1 MADGDQL
8 ARERYAAMFR
18 QATATAGPLPY
29 QERLALQPLFPSL
42 LDIPTGLGKTAAAI
56 WPGSGAG
63 ASPAHRSGIKHPA
76 ASSTACRCGCWWS
89 RRSARQSVGWIGL
102 AFLPAG
108 RPGKTPVDDGLPN
121 TSFASCRLRTRPG
134 GFQDPRLGRG

>member
-1 MADGDQL
+1 MADGDQR

-56 WPGSGAG
+56 LAWV
-63 ASPAHRSGIKHPA
+63 
-76 ASSTACRCGCWWS
+76 W
-89 RRSARQSVGWIGL
+89 RRRFDPESN
-102 AFLPAG
+102 
-108 RPGKTPVDDGLPN
+108 TPPPLFFP
-121 TSFASCRLRTRPG
+121 TLK
-134 GFQDPRLGRG
+134 